1 MFPTTFVLSL
11 LLTGWTCVSIPPS
24 SSVGATTKPRNC
36 AGCNGCLT
44 MSAKAVHVCVFAQTG
59 FPWLKNQG
67 QAHPCGVRY
76 HARCIRVG
84 VPFTSR
90 LDKRE
95 GLFYPWHA
103 PMPHYVCEVCSVR
116 AHLEREISRHR
127 SDLVLMMVE
136 RVRQVDYMG
145 GWSLSTLKKYGPYL
159 RYLRQFEQ
167 RFGVTVLQS
176 PPLIRPPVSP
186 AYTLNWAQQLYALR
200 MTRERD
206 GEFNRI
212 RFATV

>member
-1 MFPTTFVLSL
+1 
-11 LLTGWTCVSIPPS
+11 
-24 SSVGATTKPRNC
+24 
-36 AGCNGCLT
+36 
-44 MSAKAVHVCVFAQTG
+44 MSAKAFHVCAFAQTG

-90 LDKRE
+90 LDKGE

-116 AHLEREISRHR
+116 SHLDREISRHR
-127 SDLVLMMVE
+127 SDLALMMVE

-145 GWSLSTLKKYGPYL
+145 GWLLSTLKKYGPYL
-159 RYLRQFEQ
+159 
-167 RFGVTVLQS
+167 
-176 PPLIRPPVSP
+176 
-186 AYTLNWAQQLYALR
+186 
-200 MTRERD
+200 
-206 GEFNRI
+206 
-212 RFATV
+212 